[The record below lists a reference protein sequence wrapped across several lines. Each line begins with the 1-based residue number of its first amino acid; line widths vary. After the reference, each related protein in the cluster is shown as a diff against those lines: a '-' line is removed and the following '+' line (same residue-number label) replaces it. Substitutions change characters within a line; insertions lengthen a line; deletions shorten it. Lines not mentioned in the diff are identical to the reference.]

1 MAAIPPTKTTMP
13 TNPQFYIYDSYGV
26 ILLSRSNITIDGLL
40 GRDQDITTIQSILDE
55 SLNNAFNNDYRQYYD
70 HHYQIIHDFIQ
81 HVVNVF
87 VVQNRFSYAFS
98 DYMTTMFP
106 KSEDSKYTGRRI
118 EPTYTSRISGTFAVF
133 DNKITGKKKIDLTGM
148 TTQELNFLKNPCIPQ
163 NTTFM
168 DNSYWSCETHNHTSI
183 DLLRSPCVNRVDDFS
198 KLSVQFPKGKYNQ
211 NKDGD
216 FNNNDAMLIKIIN
229 REFNE
234 EINHNKIAASVP
246 SYTFITQLDRYKS
259 LIWVN
264 TRYTIVGRNNLH
276 FALATYN
283 TPAEPMITQIN
294 NEEIRLYAWIPLKIA
309 INIMEQDCD
318 YPAIIRWIINKLAM
332 AFYSKLQTKYPTL
345 FNRFIQLL
353 IQIIESKKEISCRL
367 IQGLRSM

>member
-1 MAAIPPTKTTMP
+1 MAAIPPTKTTTP
-13 TNPQFYIYDSYGV
+13 TKPQFDIHDSYGV
-26 ILLSRSNITIDGLL
+26 ILLSRSNITIDDRLL
-40 GRDQDITTIQSILDE
+40 DRDITTIQDILVA
-55 SLNNAFNNDYRQYYD
+55 SLTDAFNTDYRQYYD
-70 HHYQIIHDFIQ
+70 HHHYQIIHDFIQ

-87 VVQNRFSYAFS
+87 VVQNRFSYTFS
-98 DYMTTMFP
+98 DYMTAMFP
-106 KSEDSKYTGRRI
+106 KDEDSKYTDRRI
-118 EPTYTSRISGTFAVF
+118 EPTNPPYISGNFATVGM
-133 DNKITGKKKIDLTGM
+133 KRIDLTGM

-211 NKDGD
+211 NKDGG
-216 FNNNDAMLIKIIN
+216 FNNSDAMLIKIIN

-234 EINHNKIAASVP
+234 EINYNKIAASMTP
-246 SYTFITQLDRYKS
+246 LYTFITQLDRYKS

-283 TPAEPMITQIN
+283 TPAEPMITSIN

-332 AFYSKLQTKYPTL
+332 AFYFKLRTKYPTS

>member
-1 MAAIPPTKTTMP
+1 MAAIPPTKTTTP
-13 TNPQFYIYDSYGV
+13 IKPRFDIHDSYGV
-26 ILLSRSNITIDGLL
+26 ILLSRSNITIDDKLL
-40 GRDQDITTIQSILDE
+40 DQDTTIQDILVA
-55 SLNNAFNNDYRQYYD
+55 SLTDAFNNDYRQYYD
-70 HHYQIIHDFIQ
+70 HHHYQIIHDFIQ

-98 DYMTTMFP
+98 DYMTAMFP
-106 KSEDSKYTGRRI
+106 KENDSKYTGRLI
-118 EPTYTSRISGTFAVF
+118 EPTNTPHISGNFATVGM
-133 DNKITGKKKIDLTGM
+133 KRIDLTGM
-148 TTQELNFLKNPCIPQ
+148 TTQELNFLKNPHIPQ

-168 DNSYWSCETHNHTSI
+168 DNSYWSCETHNHASI
-183 DLLRSPCVNRVDDFS
+183 DLLRSPCVDRVDNFS
-198 KLSVQFPKGKYNQ
+198 KLSVQFPKGKYNR
-211 NKDGD
+211 NKDGG
-216 FNNNDAMLIKIIN
+216 FNNSDDMLIKIIN

-234 EINHNKIAASVP
+234 EINHNKIAASAP
-246 SYTFITQLDRYKS
+246 LYTFITQLDRYKS

-283 TPAEPMITQIN
+283 TLAEPMITQIN

-345 FNRFIQLL
+345 FNQFIQLL